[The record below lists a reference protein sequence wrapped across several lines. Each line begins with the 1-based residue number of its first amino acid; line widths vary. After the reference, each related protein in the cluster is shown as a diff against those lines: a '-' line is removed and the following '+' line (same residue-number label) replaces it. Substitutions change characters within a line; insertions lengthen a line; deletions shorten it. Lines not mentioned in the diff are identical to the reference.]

1 MPFVLDRPPAASQM
15 NSWAN
20 VSLTALVGLPLLAS
34 FLVPL
39 LARGDRR
46 RAGRLSVGAQWL
58 DLAAAIAVLA
68 IALRAPPTAVFT
80 VHAGALVLTLDHLSA
95 MMAALVAAISLVVHV
110 YSRRYMIEE
119 PGYVRFFALLDAI
132 TAVILWLV
140 VAGDLLSL
148 LAAWFLVGVFLY
160 ALLGHDT
167 TRVASGR
174 YAFRTWI
181 TYRLGDLPLL
191 GAALLLWHG
200 YGTTALADIFSRVA
214 QGPQPQFSG
223 IDVPVL
229 AALLVAVAAFA
240 RSAQFPLHIWL
251 PYTMDGPTPVSA
263 LMHAGIVNAG
273 GFLFNRFAPLFPHAG
288 MVLHLTMAV
297 GVVTA
302 LLGSALML
310 TQNDIKKSLG
320 YSTMGQMGFMVME
333 CGLGAFSLAVYHLI
347 AHGLFKATLFLGSG
361 GVIGEARH
369 DDGVPANDIY
379 TFVVERRPRRA
390 ARLPWLAAVAITV
403 LVPVVVLALSHQ
415 TVSPEV
421 LQRQGPLV
429 LLFFGWVTGAQVFFS
444 THKLD
449 TASPWRTMGMVVLSF
464 LIVVVGYTLIAHV
477 FDDFLL
483 PDRALA
489 EAIYAS
495 ASIDAVA
502 FDSIAVVVTVVL
514 VATWLVNFY
523 AQEARVQGRRS
534 GSWHR
539 SYLRIYGLVSRE
551 FYIAA
556 FWTWCADRMLAA
568 SQRMNVWLRW
578 L

>member
-1 MPFVLDRPPAASQM
+1 M
-15 NSWAN
+15 NSWALIG
-20 VSLTALVGLPLLAS
+20 LTALVGLPLLAS
-34 FLVPL
+34 FMVPV

-46 RAGRLSVGAQWL
+46 RAARMSVCLQWL
-58 DLAAAIAVLA
+58 DLLVALAVLA
-68 IALRAPPTAVFT
+68 LALRAPPAAVFT
-80 VHAGALVLTLDHLSA
+80 FHAGTLAITLDHLSA
-95 MMAALVAAISLVVHV
+95 VVAALVAAISLVVHV

-119 PGYVRFFALLDAI
+119 PSYVRFFALLDAI

-167 TRVASGR
+167 TRAASGR
-174 YAFRTWI
+174 YAFWTWI
-181 TYRLGDLPLL
+181 TYRFGDLPLL
-191 GAALLLWHG
+191 GAVLLLWHG
-200 YGTTALADIFSRVA
+200 YGTLDLADIFNHVA
-214 QGPQPQFSG
+214 GGPQPRFAG
-223 IDVPVL
+223 VDIPVL
-229 AALLVAVAAFA
+229 AALLIAVAAFA

-288 MVLHLTMAV
+288 TVLHLAMAV
-297 GVVTA
+297 GLVTA

-361 GVIGEARH
+361 SVIGQARL
-369 DDGVPANDIY
+369 DDGVPADDIY

-403 LVPVVVLALSHQ
+403 LVPIVVLALSHR
-415 TVSPEV
+415 TVAPDV

-449 TASPWRTMGMVVLSF
+449 TASPWRTMGLVMLSF
-464 LIVVVGYTLIAHV
+464 LVVVLGYTVIGHV

-489 EAIYAS
+489 GTIYES
-495 ASIDAVA
+495 ASIDPLAFDIIAVA
-502 FDSIAVVVTVVL
+502 VTIAL
-514 VATWLVNFY
+514 VATWLVNIR
-523 AQEARVQGRRS
+523 AQESRTPGRR
-534 GSWHR
+534 WNR
-539 SYLRIYGLVSRE
+539 AYLRIYGLVSRD
-551 FYIAA
+551 FYIPAA
-556 FWTWCADRMLAA
+556 WSWCADGILAA
-568 SQRMNVWLRW
+568 ARRTNVLLRW